1 MNDHNDIP
9 MNGSDLLYLFLDG
22 EADAAEKEA
31 LFKAMASDHELQ
43 AEFEDAITMRHAIHQ
58 ERANTIV
65 PSTLTADLFTKAGF
79 AVPTA
84 AAGYAAAHSLSE
96 SAAGTWAAKLLSST
110 FLPWIT
116 AGITAVGALLLWNT
130 AAEHNRLNTVQVV
143 TPAQTTQQVSESDQS
158 LVRRIE
164 LLERSKEQYLAQ
176 MNSQTIAATPKNV
189 YIPYVPKGY
198 ALIPEQDIQSMQ
210 KQLASLTAATENLA
224 AVRDRNSMMAIPE
237 ITTTSTSFEQQPSF
251 SSNDAPRFAM
261 PQESPITFEDKSDK
275 FTFNLRAINGLQLFP
290 NRFASAPD
298 ILFNNV
304 ALTALYEIDNNH
316 AFGLDLGQE
325 TFPIFDVQSAS
336 TLEQRYSLVWGG
348 ISYRY
353 RMNPISGL
361 LDIQPYAQIVAGGT
375 KYGPISRGLIGL
387 SWQPHNRFSVSF
399 GLEASAMMY
408 NYQNKWF
415 GAQKLGLSYGV
426 NIHL

>member
-9 MNGSDLLYLFLDG
+9 MSGSDLLYLFLDG
-22 EADAAEKEA
+22 EADATEKET

-43 AEFEDAITMRHAIHQ
+43 AEFEDAIAVRNAIHQ
-58 ERANTIV
+58 ERANTTV

-84 AAGYAAAHSLSE
+84 VAGYAAAHTLSE
-96 SAAGTWAAKLLSST
+96 SAAGTWAAKILSST
-110 FLPWIT
+110 LLPWIT
-116 AGITAVGALLLWNT
+116 AGITAVGALLLWNN
-130 AAEHNRLNTVQVV
+130 AAEHHSKT
-143 TPAQTTQQVSESDQS
+143 TTGIASSAQIKQPSEADQA
-158 LVRRIE
+158 LLRRIE
-164 LLERSKEQYLAQ
+164 LLERDKEAFHAQ
-176 MNSQTIAATPKNV
+176 MENKPIAATPNNV
-189 YIPYVPKGY
+189 YIPYIPKGY
-198 ALIPEQDIQSMQ
+198 SLVPEQDIQSLQ
-210 KQLASLTAATENLA
+210 KQLAALTSATENLTA
-224 AVRDRNSMMAIPE
+224 AQDKNAIATLPD
-237 ITTTSTSFEQQPSF
+237 ITTISTNFEQTPS
-251 SSNDAPRFAM
+251 SVANDM
-261 PQESPITFEDKSDK
+261 PHIMMKQESLPLFEDKNDK

-304 ALTALYEIDNNH
+304 GLTALYEIDNNH

-348 ISYRY
+348 VSYRY
-353 RMNPISGL
+353 RMNPIQSL
-361 LDIQPYAQIVAGGT
+361 FDIQPYAQIVAGGT

-387 SWQPHNRFSVSF
+387 SWQPHNRFSLSF
-399 GLEASAMMY
+399 GFEASAMMY
-408 NYQNKWF
+408 NYQIKWF

>member
-9 MNGSDLLYLFLDG
+9 MSGSDLLYLFLDG
-22 EADAAEKEA
+22 EADAAEKET
-31 LFKAMASDHELQ
+31 LFKAMASDHDLQ
-43 AEFEDAITMRHAIHQ
+43 AEFEDAIAMRNAIHQ
-58 ERANTIV
+58 ERANTTV

-84 AAGYAAAHSLSE
+84 VAGYATAHAFTE
-96 SAAGTWAAKLLSST
+96 SAAGTWAAKILSST
-110 FLPWIT
+110 LLPWIT
-116 AGITAVGALLLWNT
+116 AGITAVGALLLWNN
-130 AAEHNRLNTVQVV
+130 AAQHHSQKTTEITSS
-143 TPAQTTQQVSESDQS
+143 AQTKQQSETDQS
-158 LVRRIE
+158 LLRRIE
-164 LLERSKEQYLAQ
+164 LLERDKEVFHTQ
-176 MNSQTIAATPKNV
+176 MDNKAIAATPNNV
-189 YIPYVPKGY
+189 YIPYIPKGY
-198 ALIPEQDIQSMQ
+198 TLIPEQDIQTLQ
-210 KQLASLTAATENLA
+210 KQLAALTSATENLTA
-224 AVRDRNSMMAIPE
+224 AQDKNSIATLPD
-237 ITTTSTSFEQQPSF
+237 ITTISTNFEQTPSF
-251 SSNDAPRFAM
+251 VSNDM
-261 PQESPITFEDKSDK
+261 PHVTMKQESLPLFEDKNDK

-353 RMNPISGL
+353 RMNPIQSL
-361 LDIQPYAQIVAGGT
+361 FDIQPYAQIVAGGT

-387 SWQPHNRFSVSF
+387 SWQPHNRFSLSF
-399 GLEASAMMY
+399 GFEASAMMY